1 MKLLEW
7 LLNDPKKE
15 NEEKVTD
22 KMLVRSVVL
31 SVIGILFCMT
41 CLFGLSWAW
50 FSDSIATGSSKIT
63 AASFNLDVTV
73 EEINGAQIPKGED
86 GFYQLDTTKTYKV
99 TLVKEGTAKSG
110 FCHIS
115 VKTSEEGT
123 QTIFYTENI
132 PQGNVT
138 EDDQPYVFTVSGVYK
153 IKLTPM
159 WGQRASDS
167 STIVSTLDLTHP
179 PHDAEYSQEEEEVEE
194 EDEPIDD
201 EETSKAPV
209 TTADETSKS
218 TTEPTTEAPV
228 TTAETTAPS
237 TEPDSTSESVTEEP
251 DSTVEDTTEPPETT
265 SENTT
270 VTDVTA
276 EGKDEPAETSA
287 SSDTSEPESQP
298 ETAEP

>member
-50 FSDSIATGSSKIT
+50 FTDSIATGSSKIT

-209 TTADETSKS
+209 ITADETSKP

-228 TTAETTAPS
+228 TTAEPAIETTAETTAPL
-237 TEPDSTSESVTEEP
+237 TEP
-251 DSTVEDTTEPPETT
+251 DSTVEETNEPPETT

-276 EGKDEPAETSA
+276 DEKDEPAETSA

-298 ETAEP
+298 ETTEP